1 MKDHLQIIEE
11 TMALI
16 GELKTTYEIKPPDS
30 KDPLLYTGVVEADV
44 IDQVTPIVEKYFGSP
59 FKPAGQSATFKN
71 LLDSFS
77 KTLGGMRKEQTV
89 FRKDI
94 SKSLYL
100 YCAFWPWGSNP
111 VNTTIRIG
119 VLTTGA
125 EEIEE
130 GIYSIM
136 NKYIDPL
143 S

>member
-1 MKDHLQIIEE
+1 MKDHLQIVEK
-11 TMALI
+11 TMDLI

-44 IDQVTPIVEKYFGSP
+44 IAQITPIVEKYFGSP
-59 FKPAGQSATFKN
+59 FKPAGQSALFKN
-71 LLDSFS
+71 LMDGFS
-77 KTLGGMRKEQTV
+77 KTIGGMRKEQTV

-119 VLTTGA
+119 ILTTGK
-125 EEIEE
+125 EEIEKE
-130 GIYSIM
+130 IYDIM
-136 NKYIDPL
+136 GKYLDPE